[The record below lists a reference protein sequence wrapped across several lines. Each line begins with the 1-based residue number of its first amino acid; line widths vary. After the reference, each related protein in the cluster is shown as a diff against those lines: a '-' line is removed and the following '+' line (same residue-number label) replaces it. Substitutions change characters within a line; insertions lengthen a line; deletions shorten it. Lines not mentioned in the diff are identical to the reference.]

1 MLDRTIPFYNTI
13 LRCDNYRRKDVVLPE
28 GFSIVPYKCGYEKA
42 WAALEYS
49 IGDFASM
56 EEAENYFTATYLQK
70 PELFGR
76 IFFLTNKDDEVVG
89 SCIAWQDERRDGNI
103 LSLTDEA
110 TNSCIAWKDERKDG
124 NILSLTDEATSSCIA
139 WKDER
144 RGSMVSSL
152 HWLIVTEKYQG
163 LGLGKALC
171 CAVMN
176 IFEEEGTFP
185 VYIHTQP
192 WSFKAIFLYL
202 SLGFKLQKNDT
213 FSHYENE
220 YYKAMAALKKV
231 VTKEQFELL
240 QQLSEE

>member
-13 LRCDNYRRKDVVLPE
+13 LRCDNYRRKDVMLPE

-49 IGDFASM
+49 IGDFASI
-56 EEAENYFTATYLQK
+56 EDAEKYFTATYLQK
-70 PELFGR
+70 PELFSN
-76 IFFLTNKDDEVVG
+76 ILFLINKDDEVVG
-89 SCIAWQDERRDGNI
+89 
-103 LSLTDEA
+103 
-110 TNSCIAWKDERKDG
+110 SCIAWKDERKDG